1 MSKGSEGSAG
11 KRPTKLYPGE
21 ADTSLAMRAVHSVV
35 LSLDAKPGPI
45 YDAYQRGGVDDP
57 RKLVSPLLQWALTEI
72 RAVEDLIMNLPSK
85 LAITGLGVAV
95 LMLLAFLTPAPAMA
109 QIA

>member
-21 ADTSLAMRAVHSVV
+21 ADTSLAMRAVQSVV

-45 YDAYQRGGVDDP
+45 YDAYQRAPPFEGIEFVIRDP
-57 RKLVSPLLQWALTEI
+57 
-72 RAVEDLIMNLPSK
+72 
-85 LAITGLGVAV
+85 
-95 LMLLAFLTPAPAMA
+95 
-109 QIA
+109 